1 MSGQVVVVDDLFSS
15 LNLHKAESTAPEPK
29 RSQTHGVAGVAFE
42 SETFHSTPSRS
53 QGTNFSNT

>member
-42 SETFHSTPSRS
+42 SETFPSRS